1 MIVKTNFLAF
11 RRLRFLTRK
20 KLINGKISK
29 TLGFMNINRELN
41 GLNKRIT
48 RLKFKE
54 NPPILQMVTLQP
66 WEVEDEA
73 DVNDEYCL
81 MVRIEDKDPNLFPNS
96 K

>member
-1 MIVKTNFLAF
+1 
-11 RRLRFLTRK
+11 
-20 KLINGKISK
+20 
-29 TLGFMNINRELN
+29 MNIKRELV
-41 GLNKRIT
+41 GLNKRFA
-48 RLKFKE
+48 RLKQKE
-54 NPPILQMVTLQP
+54 SPPTLRVVTLQP